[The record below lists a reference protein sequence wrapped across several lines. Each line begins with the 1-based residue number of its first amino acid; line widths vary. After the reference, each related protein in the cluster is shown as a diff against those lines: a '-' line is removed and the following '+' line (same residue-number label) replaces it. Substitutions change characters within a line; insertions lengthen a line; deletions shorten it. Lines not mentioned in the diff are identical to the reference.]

1 MAATSNQTVAWDSLS
16 RLSPFFNP
24 SHWVGDLREKAD
36 TKPSR
41 YLVAKGL
48 PTLPM
53 KLVDRVWNLE
63 YNDMVESLYQSLCL
77 AEQGKLVLSLQ
88 ESLVGAFNQLQAI
101 QSQKTQQQVL
111 DIITWMRCL
120 ALYIIVKANT
130 GVVCFSVWWL
140 TSTPS

>member
-1 MAATSNQTVAWDSLS
+1 MAATSNQTVAWDSLP

-77 AEQGKLVLSLQ
+77 AEQGKLALSLQ
-88 ESLVGAFNQLQAI
+88 ESLVEAFKSVTGNPESKDTAT
-101 QSQKTQQQVL
+101 SPGHHNMDEVL
-111 DIITWMRCL
+111 GFIHYCE
-120 ALYIIVKANT
+120 
-130 GVVCFSVWWL
+130 S
-140 TSTPS
+140 